1 MPTYEEVVQENSE
14 LRRRLFEQEERFSEQ
29 ERRLVEQQR
38 QIEKLERLLEE
49 LRRRGKRQAAPFSK
63 GEPKSAPK
71 RPGRKPGPE
80 YGLRASRPRPERAD
94 EMIEVACPLFCGSC
108 KGKVRLVGKES
119 QFQIDLPN
127 IRPQTTEFILHYGE
141 CRACGRRVIG
151 RHARQTSQAM
161 GVAGVQIGPG
171 VVSLATY
178 LNKTGG
184 LSYGKIGALLE
195 QLMGLRV
202 ARSTL
207 CRALKR
213 TATKARPIYDELIAA
228 MQTSPV
234 VYPDES
240 GWRIGGHSAWLWAFT
255 NRSETVYSIQS
266 GRGFAEAASILGPD
280 YPGVLVA
287 DGWAP
292 YRRFTAATHQTCL
305 AHLLRRCSEMLE
317 TAQGGA
323 VRFPRQ
329 VQDILCAALAVRDR
343 REEATIS
350 PHGVQISKGHLAA
363 RMDRL
368 LAGRFTHA
376 GNLRLAKHLRR
387 NQKALFVFLE
397 RDDLEATNWPAEHAI
412 RPAVVNR
419 KSCGGN
425 RTSCGAETQAVL
437 MSLLRTCQQRNVNPL
452 STFTTI
458 LRSPKPPSYGLLLK
472 PH

>member
-1 MPTYEEVVQENSE
+1 MPTYKEVVQENSE
-14 LRRRLFEQEERFSEQ
+14 LRRRLIKQEERFSEL
-29 ERRLVEQQR
+29 ERRFVEQQR
-38 QIEKLERLLEE
+38 QIEKLESLLEE

-63 GEPKSAPK
+63 GGPKSAPE
-71 RPGRKPGPE
+71 RPGRKAGQE
-80 YGLRASRPRPERAD
+80 YGSQASRPRPERAD
-94 EMIEVACPLFCGSC
+94 ETIEVDCPVFCELC
-108 KGKVRLVGKES
+108 NGKVRLVGKES
-119 QFQIDLPN
+119 QFQIDLPE
-127 IRPQTTEFILHYGE
+127 IRPRTTEFILHYGD
-141 CRACGRRVIG
+141 CTACGRRAMG
-151 RHARQTSQAM
+151 RHVRQTSQAV

-171 VVSLATY
+171 VVSLSTY
-178 LNKTGG
+178 LNKAGG
-184 LSYGKIGALLE
+184 LSYGKIAALLE

-213 TATKARPIYDELIAA
+213 TAGKARPVYDELTATLR
-228 MQTSPV
+228 TSPV

-240 GWRIGGHSAWLWAFT
+240 GWRIGGHGAWLWAFT
-255 NRSETVYSIQS
+255 NRSETVYSIQR
-266 GRGFAEAASILGPD
+266 GRGFAEAASILGAD

-329 VQDILCAALAVRDR
+329 VQDILRAALAVRDR

-350 PHGVQISKGHLAA
+350 PRGVQISKGHLAA

-387 NQKALFVFLE
+387 NQDALFVFLE

-425 RTSCGAETQAVL
+425 RTSSGAETQAVL

-452 STFTTI
+452 SALTTI
-458 LRSPKPPSYGLLLK
+458 LRSPKPPSYGLLLE